1 MFRRK
6 IHIGGFQSP
15 ISPHCP
21 LPPHLSI
28 DIGKVSPP
36 ASIDSDIKFL
46 CLNRGSIPSHV
57 LWRLC
62 SDCLWSREIEIH
74 RVVFAQIQQK
84 TFQERGKYIKGHW
97 TSQIRFNFEFKT
109 KFVALSVI
117 CDSDIVSIT
126 LEHYLHS
133 KFALGARPKKR
144 FFLGISEFKGQ
155 EGGLS
160 NSQNFLS
167 TKLFLVCQ
175 NHS

>member
-1 MFRRK
+1 MVFNP
-6 IHIGGFQSP
+6 QYPPSP
-15 ISPHCP
+15 
-21 LPPHLSI
+21 PPSLHRHWESE
-28 DIGKVSPP
+28 P

-62 SDCLWSREIEIH
+62 SDCLRSREIEIH
-74 RVVFAQIQQK
+74 WVVFAQIQQK
-84 TFQERGKYIKGHW
+84 TFQERGEYIKGHW

-109 KFVALSVI
+109 KFVALLVI

-133 KFALGARPKKR
+133 KFDLGARQKKGN
-144 FFLGISEFKGQ
+144 FGIQGAGGGGCPILKTFLF
-155 EGGLS
+155 
-160 NSQNFLS
+160 
-167 TKLFLVCQ
+167 TKLFLVGQ